1 MRSAIRTTLLIVVL
15 AAASGCSF
23 FGKEPIYPGQAQGA
37 FGSYAS
43 VVETAR
49 SQMGVPYT
57 WGGES
62 PHDGFD
68 CSGLTY
74 WVYSQHGIRLPRVSW
89 QQWEV
94 GTPIYGRD
102 LVPGD
107 LVVGA
112 FGNREAT
119 LEGVGSWRDIEG
131 DEMHAMTGAG
141 LFGRF
146 VSLSLT
152 LSQPLTL
159 QYRGHVLRDGRKLT
173 MQGFVEPAEPAPL
186 EAPVVLLYGT
196 SMSAGKTTAGRVIVH
211 ELSNAGMD
219 VVGVK
224 LTGAGRYRDVLSFQ
238 DAGADAVFD
247 FVDAGLPSTVVPEDV
262 FLAAIRPLLGRIARR
277 RPDAVVVEAG
287 ASPLEPYNGAAAIA
301 ELGEC
306 IRCAVLCAS
315 DPYAVTG
322 VEHAFGLRPDV
333 VMGPA
338 TSTSAAIALVRK
350 LSGVPAVNVL
360 DPGSLPALRRVL
372 AECLDVRLR

>member
-1 MRSAIRTTLLIVVL
+1 MTGMFLGSLTRISDLDVEPFVIERLPPTAWSGGDYVVG
-15 AAASGCSF
+15 AVTGT
-23 FGKEPIYPGQAQGA
+23 PGPL
-37 FGSYAS
+37 YEI
-43 VVETAR
+43 ETATGR
-49 SQMGVPYT
+49 HV
-57 WGGES
+57 
-62 PHDGFD
+62 
-68 CSGLTY
+68 
-74 WVYSQHGIRLPRVSW
+74 RV
-89 QQWEV
+89 
-94 GTPIYGRD
+94 
-102 LVPGD
+102 LPGD

-119 LEGVGSWRDIEG
+119 LEGVGSWRDIDG

-152 LSQPLTL
+152 LPQPLTL
-159 QYRGHVLRDGRKLT
+159 EYRGHVVRDGRGLA
-173 MQGFVEPAEPAPL
+173 MRDFVQPSEPDPL

-211 ELSNAGMD
+211 ELSNAGMN

-277 RPDAVVVEAG
+277 RPDVVVVEAG
-287 ASPLEPYNGAAAIA
+287 ASPLEPYNGEAAIA
-301 ELGEC
+301 ELGER

-372 AECLDVRLR
+372 AECLDVRFR

>member
-1 MRSAIRTTLLIVVL
+1 MTGLFLGSLTRIADLDVEPFAIERLPHTAWAGGDYVVG
-15 AAASGCSF
+15 AVTGT
-23 FGKEPIYPGQAQGA
+23 PGPL
-37 FGSYAS
+37 YEI
-43 VVETAR
+43 ETATGR
-49 SQMGVPYT
+49 HV
-57 WGGES
+57 
-62 PHDGFD
+62 
-68 CSGLTY
+68 
-74 WVYSQHGIRLPRVSW
+74 RV
-89 QQWEV
+89 
-94 GTPIYGRD
+94 
-102 LVPGD
+102 LPGD
-107 LVVGA
+107 LVVGV

-146 VSLSLT
+146 VSLSLM
-152 LSQPLTL
+152 LPQPLTL
-159 QYRGHVLRDGRKLT
+159 EYRGHVLRDGRRLA
-173 MQGFVEPAEPAPL
+173 MDDFVAPAAPQPL
-186 EAPVVLLYGT
+186 ECPVVLLYGT

-211 ELSNAGMD
+211 ELSNVGLD

-262 FLAAIRPLLGRIARR
+262 FLTAIRPLLGRIARR
-277 RPDAVVVEAG
+277 RPDVVVVEAG

-301 ELGEC
+301 ELGERIC
-306 IRCAVLCAS
+306 CAVLCAS

-350 LSGVPAVNVL
+350 LSGVPAINVL

-372 AECLDVRLR
+372 AECLDVRFR

>member
-1 MRSAIRTTLLIVVL
+1 MTGLFLGSLTRIADLDVEPFAIERLPHTAWAGGDYVVG
-15 AAASGCSF
+15 AVTGT
-23 FGKEPIYPGQAQGA
+23 PGPL
-37 FGSYAS
+37 YEI
-43 VVETAR
+43 ETATGR
-49 SQMGVPYT
+49 HV
-57 WGGES
+57 
-62 PHDGFD
+62 
-68 CSGLTY
+68 
-74 WVYSQHGIRLPRVSW
+74 RV
-89 QQWEV
+89 
-94 GTPIYGRD
+94 
-102 LVPGD
+102 LPGD

-146 VSLSLT
+146 VSLSLM
-152 LSQPLTL
+152 LPQPLTL
-159 QYRGHVLRDGRKLT
+159 EYRGHVLRDGRKLA
-173 MQGFVEPAEPAPL
+173 MGDFVEPAEPQSL
-186 EAPVVLLYGT
+186 ECPVVLLYGT

-211 ELSNAGMD
+211 ELSNVGLD

-262 FLAAIRPLLGRIARR
+262 FLTAIRPLLGRIARR
-277 RPDAVVVEAG
+277 RPDVVVVEAG
-287 ASPLEPYNGAAAIA
+287 ASPLEPYNGAAAIT
-301 ELGEC
+301 ELGER

-350 LSGVPAVNVL
+350 LSGVPAINVL
-360 DPGSLPALRRVL
+360 NPGSLPALRRVL
-372 AECLDVRLR
+372 AECLGIRFR